1 LPSKRSI
8 ASLEFL
14 RARSPI
20 DPNNDSISSDARYT
34 TQLVGASL
42 EGADIAGAEI
52 NDSQAFNELGAR
64 VTVEEKAEEQ

>member
-1 LPSKRSI
+1 MESNSDR
-8 ASLEFL
+8 
-14 RARSPI
+14 
-20 DPNNDSISSDARYT
+20 ISSIARYT
-34 TQLVGASL
+34 TQLVTASL